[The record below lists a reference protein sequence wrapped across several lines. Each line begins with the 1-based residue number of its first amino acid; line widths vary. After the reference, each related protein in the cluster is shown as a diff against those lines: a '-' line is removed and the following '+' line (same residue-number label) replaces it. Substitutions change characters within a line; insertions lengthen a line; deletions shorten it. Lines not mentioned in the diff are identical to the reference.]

1 MSKVI
6 LVPKQLSR
14 YSKTRHFAIFCN
26 CRDVI
31 EIFKPGVY
39 TIHSIRSKEYGL
51 KKDMITGDGE
61 IERVEIVNDIRDV
74 RYDFKTVFLIFEK
87 GSITI
92 KKPCVY
98 ILN

>member
-1 MSKVI
+1 MKKTYDTYKERVDFKV
-6 LVPKQLSR
+6 
-14 YSKTRHFAIFCN
+14 
-26 CRDVI
+26 
-31 EIFKPGVY
+31 
-39 TIHSIRSKEYGL
+39 
-51 KKDMITGDGE
+51 ITGDGE